1 MDKKESKML
10 VTGVFLNGTLE
21 VSSDEVEDNEKVQ
34 KLFQEY
40 QPAYRILAAINN
52 EMGYGNP

>member
-1 MDKKESKML
+1 ML

-21 VSSDEVEDNEKVQ
+21 VSSDEVENNEKVQ

-52 EMGYGNP
+52 EMGYGTP

>member
-21 VSSDEVEDNEKVQ
+21 VSRDEVGDNEKVQ

-52 EMGYGNP
+52 EMGYGTP

>member
-21 VSSDEVEDNEKVQ
+21 VSSDEVENNKKVQ

-40 QPAYRILAAINN
+40 QPGYRILAAINN